1 MNFNW
6 FKFTSG
12 STPTATPTPTP
23 TPTSGN
29 LITNPGMETGNTT
42 GWAVNGAGTIAA
54 STAQK
59 HSGTY
64 SLLHTGRTATWNG
77 PLQNLTSK
85 VQSGK
90 TYACSGWVR
99 LDNTAS
105 ATVIMTIKK
114 VDGGGTTYTNIN
126 SKTGSNSSWVQLSG
140 NYTLTVS
147 GTLTEL
153 SIYFE
158 GPASGVNYYLD
169 DVSVQ

>member
-1 MNFNW
+1 MAL
-6 FKFTSG
+6 
-12 STPTATPTPTP
+12 PHRTP

-29 LITNPGMETGNTT
+29 LITNPGIETGNTT

-64 SLLHTGRTATWNG
+64 SLIHTGRTATWNG
-77 PLQNLTSK
+77 PLQNITSK
-85 VQSGK
+85 VQNGR

-114 VDGGGTTYTNIN
+114 VDGGGTTYTNVN
-126 SKTGSNSSWVQLSG
+126 SGTGSNSSWVQLSG
-140 NYTLTVS
+140 NYTLSVS

-158 GPASGVNYYLD
+158 GPASGINYYLD